1 MVDPHT
7 PPLPTLGID
16 TLLDQ
21 LATERQRV
29 DVGEVSFSTREI
41 VRMFE
46 EGELTIAPAYQRKFR
61 WPQKVASKFIESMF
75 LGLPIPPIFVA
86 ADSDFEWEVVDGLQ
100 RISTLILFL
109 SSSSD
114 SRGVVSEDGMPLKL
128 SHLEKLDALNGHRFE
143 DLPDALRRYFNRQPL
158 QFILLT
164 DKSDPDVR
172 FELFERLNSGSIQL
186 TPQEVRRAVYRGEF
200 SDFIEDLSTYEP
212 FTSMLKLQEGKQKNG
227 TQAEQVLKFFAY
239 KNSRGEFKGQVKSFL
254 NSYVKT
260 TAKSFNFEKEG
271 NIFRESCDRL
281 SDLLPGKFFLK
292 SDHSTTPLTEFEA
305 CLVAIGE
312 LVEAGEAITTPPD
325 GWLDDPVL
333 VRSSTGGTNTKSM
346 LEARINRARYLFSA
360 HR

>member
-1 MVDPHT
+1 MVDSHT
-7 PPLPTLGID
+7 PPLPSLGID

-21 LATERQRV
+21 LSTERKKV

-109 SSSSD
+109 SSSLE
-114 SRGVVSEDGMPLKL
+114 SRKIVSESGEPLKL
-128 SHLEKLDALNGHRFE
+128 SNLEKLDALNGHRFE

-164 DKSDPDVR
+164 DKSDRDVR

-212 FTSMLKLQEGKQKNG
+212 FTSMLKLQEGKQNNG

-239 KNSRGEFKGQVKSFL
+239 KNNRDDFKGQVKSFL
-254 NSYVKT
+254 NAYAKT
-260 TAKSFNFEKEG
+260 TASSFNFENEG
-271 NIFRESCDRL
+271 QLFKKSCDKL
-281 SDLLPGKFFLK
+281 SEMLPGDSFLK
-292 SDHSTTPLTEFEA
+292 SDHSTTPLTQFEA
-305 CLVAIGE
+305 CLVAMGE
-312 LVEAGEAITTPPD
+312 LLEAGEEVTAPPHN
-325 GWLDDPVL
+325 WLDDPAL
-333 VRSSTGGTNTKSM
+333 VEASTGGTNTRAM
-346 LEARINRARYLFSA
+346 LKRRIDRARELFSS
-360 HR
+360 HG